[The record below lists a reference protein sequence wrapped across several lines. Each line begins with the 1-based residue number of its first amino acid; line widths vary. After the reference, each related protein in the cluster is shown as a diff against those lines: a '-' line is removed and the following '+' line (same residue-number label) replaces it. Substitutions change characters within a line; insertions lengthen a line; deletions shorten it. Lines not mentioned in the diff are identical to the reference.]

1 MKPHGPD
8 QNQISHERVKRVVE
22 LFNNAEVS
30 PAEKLIAASEI
41 ALAAAQ
47 HFRAQAPKLRAKL
60 GAAQARELAMS
71 EVAEAIARMQD
82 AAVPAIHGYNELM
95 RDTEDE
101 PITPL

>member
-1 MKPHGPD
+1 MKPQGPH
-8 QNQISHERVKRVVE
+8 QNEIDPERVKRVVE
-22 LFNNAEVS
+22 LFNAAEIS
-30 PAEKLIAASEI
+30 PAEKLVAASEI

-47 HFRAQAPKLRAKL
+47 YFHAQAPKLRAEL
-60 GAAQARELAMS
+60 GAAQARELAMT

-95 RDTEDE
+95 RDIDDE